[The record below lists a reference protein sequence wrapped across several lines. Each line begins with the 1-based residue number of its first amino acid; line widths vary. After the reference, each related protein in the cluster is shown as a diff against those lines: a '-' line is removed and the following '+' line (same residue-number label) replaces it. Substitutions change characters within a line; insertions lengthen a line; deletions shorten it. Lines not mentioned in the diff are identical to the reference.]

1 MNELLMFSIGILLGT
16 IIGIILAS
24 TLLSSKM
31 SDLESEIGDLRVQ
44 RKLLKEEIK
53 KITRRGKPQPRRNR
67 KR

>member
-1 MNELLMFSIGILLGT
+1 MFSIGILLGT

-24 TLLSSKM
+24 TLLSSKI

-53 KITRRGKPQPRRNR
+53 KMVGEVDKDNTGQLSFENFY
-67 KR
+67 